1 MEGNIAEIYRAYR
14 INNTANSHGNQTRE
28 QKTVLK
34 NPQDRTHHNA
44 SGIKM
49 QGNLDKDTTN
59 FTTKFIDE
67 VNKHDKA
74 AISKEELF
82 KMAAS
87 PIAPIRRVLGVKD
100 SSERNK
106 RVKTAGLALL
116 ALNNLPMDFSD
127 INSVLKQIK
136 NKKIAPNPT
145 QMEFTFAQDTLLE
158 FPLRQLRK
166 KFDTQKF
173 DTVYDKIDKS
183 LFNTKIGQ
191 KIVNAM
197 NLTVTRE
204 IKPGESMDIIKN
216 GLKQNKV
223 YIIKGKSKIAKL
235 ICRSMM
241 RIPVLSVAAFALL
254 EIPDIVSAVKN
265 EEQKDK
271 KIQAAGK
278 QLLKS
283 GINIA
288 SMVAGMAAVG
298 AVLDRRFGAIGS
310 LIGIGIGNYF
320 GEKAGTFVNNKLF
333 ENKNNK

>member
-1 MEGNIAEIYRAYR
+1 MN
-14 INNTANSHGNQTRE
+14 
-28 QKTVLK
+28 
-34 NPQDRTHHNA
+34 NPQEERPVVQNTQTKIHPNSSD
-44 SGIKM
+44 IKM
-49 QGNLDKDTTN
+49 RGNLEKDTAN

-82 KMAAS
+82 KMASS
-87 PIAPIRRVLGVKD
+87 PIAPIRRVFGVKD

-106 RVKTAGLALL
+106 KIKTAGLALL

-127 INSVLKQIK
+127 INSVLRQIK

-191 KIVNAM
+191 KIVKAM

-254 EIPDIVSAVKN
+254 EIPDIVNAVKN

-271 KIQAAGK
+271 KLQAAGK
-278 QLLKS
+278 QLIKS

-310 LIGIGIGNYF
+310 LIGIGLGNYF

-333 ENKNNK
+333 ENKNDK

>member
-1 MEGNIAEIYRAYR
+1 MEGNIAEIYKIYGINKSAYAR
-14 INNTANSHGNQTRE
+14 MN
-28 QKTVLK
+28 
-34 NPQDRTHHNA
+34 NPQEERPVVQNTQTKIHPNSSD
-44 SGIKM
+44 IKM
-49 QGNLDKDTTN
+49 RGNLEKDTAN

-82 KMAAS
+82 KMASS

-106 RVKTAGLALL
+106 KIKTAGLALL

-127 INSVLKQIK
+127 INSVLRQIK

-166 KFDTQKF
+166 KLDTQKF

-191 KIVNAM
+191 KIVKAM

-333 ENKNNK
+333 ENKNDK

>member
-1 MEGNIAEIYRAYR
+1 M
-14 INNTANSHGNQTRE
+14 NNRQEERPVVQNTQTKIHPNSS
-28 QKTVLK
+28 
-34 NPQDRTHHNA
+34 D
-44 SGIKM
+44 IKM
-49 QGNLDKDTTN
+49 RGNLEKDTAN

-82 KMAAS
+82 KMASS

-106 RVKTAGLALL
+106 KIKTAGLALL

-127 INSVLKQIK
+127 INSVLRQIK

-173 DTVYDKIDKS
+173 DTVYGKIDKS

-191 KIVNAM
+191 KIVKAM

-254 EIPDIVSAVKN
+254 EIPDIVNAVKN

-271 KIQAAGK
+271 KLQAAGK
-278 QLLKS
+278 PLLRS
-283 GINIA
+283 L
-288 SMVAGMAAVG
+288 AV
-298 AVLDRRFGAIGS
+298 V
-310 LIGIGIGNYF
+310 
-320 GEKAGTFVNNKLF
+320 
-333 ENKNNK
+333 

>member
-14 INNTANSHGNQTRE
+14 INSTANSHGNQTRE

-271 KIQAAGK
+271 KIQEAGK

>member
-1 MEGNIAEIYRAYR
+1 MEGNIAEIYKIYGINKSAYAR
-14 INNTANSHGNQTRE
+14 MNNRQEERPVVQNTQTKIHPNSS
-28 QKTVLK
+28 
-34 NPQDRTHHNA
+34 D
-44 SGIKM
+44 IKM
-49 QGNLDKDTTN
+49 RGNLEKDTAN

-82 KMAAS
+82 KMASS

-106 RVKTAGLALL
+106 KIKTAGLALL

-127 INSVLKQIK
+127 INSVLRQIK

-191 KIVNAM
+191 KIVKAM

-254 EIPDIVSAVKN
+254 EIPDIVNAVKN

-310 LIGIGIGNYF
+310 LIGIGLGNYF

-333 ENKNNK
+333 ENKNDK